1 MRGRLNLFSLNHL
14 FLLLA
19 NSFLAPFLVYLTR
32 PLFSLPCAHSSL
44 SLALCLFT
52 LLSRSVTLMS
62 LSLKYSVHLLT
73 ILSLILLSLAHLFV
87 NPLDSLARSLPLSLT
102 LFSRFLALFF
112 IFSLVW
118 SSFSPIPFSLLPTC
132 WARPHSSLFFC
143 HSITLPPPS
152 LTTCLL
158 TLNFRSFT
166 TCSVARTPCFYVRI
180 LNNRAII
187 SICCARKKERERN

>member
-1 MRGRLNLFSLNHL
+1 MRLKLFSLNHL

-19 NSFLAPFLVYLTR
+19 KSFLAPFLVYLTR
-32 PLFSLPCAHSSL
+32 ALFSLPCAHSSL
-44 SLALCLFT
+44 SLTLCLFT

-73 ILSLILLSLAHLFV
+73 LLSLILLSLAHLFV

-102 LFSRFLALFF
+102 LFFRFLALFF

-118 SSFSPIPFSLLPTC
+118 PSFSPIPFSLLPTC
-132 WARPHSSLFFC
+132 WACSLF
-143 HSITLPPPS
+143 SLYLSQYYSPP

-166 TCSVARTPCFYVRI
+166 TWSVARTPCFYVRI

-187 SICCARKKERERN
+187 YICCARKKEGERN